1 MVIGTG
7 THQLKGIEIY
17 RGCPIFYS
25 LGNFVFRDELINFA
39 PHDLFERYHAD
50 SSITPEELYILRSRN
65 ATVGL
70 EFDPYNYRSVVPVI
84 ETDGRRISSVELV
97 PIELGFDDPSKEKGM
112 PYLADNE
119 TSEEIYSR
127 LSALSREYGTH
138 LDFDGRRIHIQL

>member
-1 MVIGTG
+1 MGGVLVIGTG

-25 LGNFVFRDELINFA
+25 LG
-39 PHDLFERYHAD
+39 
-50 SSITPEELYILRSRN
+50 
-65 ATVGL
+65 
-70 EFDPYNYRSVVPVI
+70 NYRSVVPVI